1 MGTWSRAN
9 FLTIGDFVE
18 LINSGMGIDLTE
30 EELMNQY
37 AAIGRN
43 LEIAFNALHTELT
56 REDDLPPKRFLKE
69 KVKTGPYKGFKIE
82 EDKYKRMLDEFYELW
97 GWDKKTGMQTRSG
110 LEKLGLDDIAEKLS
124 KCGKLVE
131 K

>member
-1 MGTWSRAN
+1 VGTWSGAN
-9 FLTIGDFVE
+9 FLAIGDFVE

-43 LEIAFNALHTELT
+43 LEKAFNALHTDMS
-56 REDDLPPKRFLKE
+56 RVDDLPQKRFMKE
-69 KVKTGPYKGFKIE
+69 KVKSGPYKGFKIDE
-82 EDKYKRMLDEFYELW
+82 SKYNEMLDEFYELS

-110 LEKLGLDDIAEKLS
+110 LEKLGLKEISEKLS
-124 KCGKLVE
+124 KCGKLVD